1 MILVLLR
8 EEPKETVNAVR
19 GKPGLAFFTVVAIG
33 QILPHRSKGKC
44 LRELRNPFLLLGTF

>member
-33 QILPHRSKGKC
+33 QILPRRANV
-44 LRELRNPFLLLGTF
+44 LNEVQRLTEVLD